1 MTTTSRRFFPPLLP
15 LLLLLFV
22 SFSFSALFVFGAES
36 ARPTTTTT
44 TTTNRKTTIL
54 EATHQRKEKTVDASS
69 SSSSSTKTT
78 TKNKERCEEC
88 LSFFHNATERVR
100 SKEFRGRIY
109 KVVDEM
115 CERVFGEDDE
125 KITDCKAM
133 GKTYAKRAMEY
144 AKTHE
149 EEAGK
154 FACEKMKLCDAYAGK
169 ENTEKMGFG
178 AMVGAAARATVRRA
192 REEFASGKFIASW
205 FLPSSSSSS
214 SSSGSSSSSSSSPTS
229 LCVFCEY
236 GASKL
241 ATAMNDPAFAA
252 AARQDFVAAC
262 QASKRFSTEQCENAA
277 DEYETKLYG
286 ALQTWLDDGEACE
299 DLFSC

>member
-1 MTTTSRRFFPPLLP
+1 LEETS
-15 LLLLLFV
+15 
-22 SFSFSALFVFGAES
+22 
-36 ARPTTTTT
+36 
-44 TTTNRKTTIL
+44 L
-54 EATHQRKEKTVDASS
+54 EEKTVDASS

-78 TKNKERCEEC
+78 AKNKERCEEC

-100 SKEFRGRIY
+100 SKEFRVRIY

-125 KITDCKAM
+125 KISECEAM

-144 AKTHE
+144 AETHE

-169 ENTEKMGFG
+169 KNTERMGFG

-192 REEFASGKFIASW
+192 REEFASGRFIASW
-205 FLPSSSSSS
+205 FLPSSSSS

>member
-1 MTTTSRRFFPPLLP
+1 MTTTSRRFFPPLL
-15 LLLLLFV
+15 LLLC
-22 SFSFSALFVFGAES
+22 FSFSALLVFGAES

-44 TTTNRKTTIL
+44 TRNRKTTIL
-54 EATHQRKEKTVDASS
+54 EETSLEEKTVDASS

-78 TKNKERCEEC
+78 AKNKERCEEC

-100 SKEFRGRIY
+100 SKEFRVRIY

-125 KITDCKAM
+125 KISECEAM

-144 AKTHE
+144 AETHE

-214 SSSGSSSSSSSSPTS
+214 SSGSSSSSSSSSSSPTS

>member
-1 MTTTSRRFFPPLLP
+1 MF
-15 LLLLLFV
+15 
-22 SFSFSALFVFGAES
+22 
-36 ARPTTTTT
+36 
-44 TTTNRKTTIL
+44 
-54 EATHQRKEKTVDASS
+54 EATHHEEKTVDASS
-69 SSSSSTKTT
+69 SSSSSSTKTT
-78 TKNKERCEEC
+78 AKNKERCEEC

-100 SKEFRGRIY
+100 SKEFRVRIY

-125 KITDCKAM
+125 KISECEAM

-154 FACEKMKLCDAYAGK
+154 FACEKMKLCDAHVGK
-169 ENTEKMGFG
+169 ENAEKMGFG
-178 AMVGAAARATVRRA
+178 AMVGAVARATVRRA
-192 REEFASGKFIASW
+192 REEFASGRFIASW
-205 FLPSSSSSS
+205 FLPSSSSS